1 MKFGVRR
8 PGAALARGGLAP
20 RSATQH
26 DSLLLADLYRVR
38 VATCRN
44 ELAPETSTN
53 SDSCLQRA
61 WRQAATSQSADK
73 AAHSKEGPPG
83 AIGNNIMETLFKEIR
98 YGIRSLFK
106 HPGFTAIAVITLAL
120 GIGANTA
127 MFSVINAVLLRPLPY
142 RDPARLVTIWE
153 ESPERDMYEMPVS
166 LANLRDWVD
175 QNQTFEQISAY
186 TFTNLNLTGTGE
198 PARLSAVRANAN
210 LFPLVGVTPVIGRPF
225 LPEEDKEGAHR
236 VVILGHAL
244 WQSRFG
250 GDPAIV
256 SKSLTLDNQ
265 SHTVVGVMSA
275 NSQFPVGFGYMGKV
289 LNDPIDI
296 YVPLAASARETERGS
311 YSFFAIGRL
320 KPGVAFEQARAEMT
334 TIEKR
339 LELQYPDGNTGIG
352 ISLVPTQEQTVK
364 EIRPALL
371 VLLGAV
377 AFMLLIACANIANLQ
392 LARAASR
399 QKEMAIRTALGASR
413 LRVLRLLLTESLMLS
428 LTGGGLGL
436 LLAVWG
442 ADALMALGPDNIP
455 RMNEVGVDA
464 RVFGFTLAVSI
475 VTGIIF
481 GLIPGLQAARPN
493 LNEGLK
499 EGSKGSMG
507 SSAGKRT
514 RNVLVAV
521 EVALSLVL
529 LIGAGLMIK
538 SFIRLQQTSLGFN
551 PDDVLAVSLTLS
563 DSRYPEDRQQAAFF
577 QQALERIQSLNGVHS
592 AGATTS
598 LPLTLTMSGSDF
610 RIEGHPEP
618 EAGKEM
624 IINTSSVSPGYFR
637 TLGVPLMKGRDFSD
651 RDNSDASRTAIIN
664 NDLARI
670 YFPSEDPIGKRI
682 TFTDGE
688 SWISIVG
695 VTADVKRLGQDT
707 NAKPEVYFPYL
718 QVPASS
724 MSLVVRSA
732 SEPLSLVTAVKS
744 QIQMIDKDLPLDDA
758 ESMQQILSDSNS
770 GRRFNMLLL
779 TVFAM
784 VALVLAI
791 VGIYGVMSYTVT
803 QRTHEIGIR
812 VAIGAQS
819 RDVFRMVIGQGMM
832 LALIGVAFGLAGALA
847 LTRLMTTMLFG
858 VEPTDPVTF
867 VSIAVL
873 LTAVALVACYIPGRR
888 ATKVNP
894 IEALRYE

>member
-1 MKFGVRR
+1 LE
-8 PGAALARGGLAP
+8 ALLK
-20 RSATQH
+20 
-26 DSLLLADLYRVR
+26 D
-38 VATCRN
+38 
-44 ELAPETSTN
+44 
-53 SDSCLQRA
+53 
-61 WRQAATSQSADK
+61 
-73 AAHSKEGPPG
+73 
-83 AIGNNIMETLFKEIR
+83 IR
-98 YGIRSLFK
+98 YAVRSLFK

-153 ESPERDMYEMPVS
+153 ESPERGMYQMPVS

-198 PARLSAVRANAN
+198 PARLLTVRSSAN
-210 LFPLVGVTPVIGRPF
+210 LFPLIGATPLVGRTF
-225 LPEEDKEGAHR
+225 LAEEDKEGGNR

-250 GDPAIV
+250 SDPGIV
-256 SKSLTLDNQ
+256 GKSLTLNNQ

-289 LNDPIDI
+289 LNEPIDL
-296 YVPLAASARETERGS
+296 YVPLAARARETKRGN

-320 KPGVAFEQARAEMT
+320 KPGVTFEQARAEMT
-334 TIEKR
+334 TIERR

-377 AFMLLIACANIANLQ
+377 AFMLLIACANIANLL

-399 QKEMAIRTALGASR
+399 QKEIAIRTALGASR
-413 LRVLRLLLTESLMLS
+413 MRVLRLLLSESLMLS

-442 ADALMALGPDNIP
+442 TEALMTLAPDNIP
-455 RMNEVGVDA
+455 RLNEVGVDA
-464 RVFGFTLAVSI
+464 RVFGFTLTVSL

-481 GLIPGLQAARPN
+481 GLIPGLQAAKPN
-493 LNEGLK
+493 LNEDLK
-499 EGSKGSMG
+499 EGTKGSMG

-514 RNVLVAV
+514 RSVLVV
-521 EVALSLVL
+521 MEVALSLVL

-538 SFIRLQQTSLGFN
+538 SFLRLQQTNLGFN
-551 PDDVLAVSLTLS
+551 PDKVLAMSLSLS
-563 DSRYPEDRQQAAFF
+563 RSRYPEDRQQAAFY
-577 QQALERIQSLNGVHS
+577 QQALERIQSLTGVQS
-592 AGATTS
+592 AAATTS
-598 LPLTLTMSGSDF
+598 LPLTLSISGSDF
-610 RIEGHPEP
+610 RIEGRPEP

-624 IINTSSVSPGYFR
+624 IISTSSVSRGYFQ
-637 TLGVPLMKGRDFSD
+637 TLGVPLLKGRDFTD
-651 RDNSDASRTAIIN
+651 RDNSDAPQTAIIN

-670 YFPSEDPIGKRI
+670 YFPNEDPIGKRI

-695 VTADVKRLGQDT
+695 VIGDVKRLGLDT
-707 NAKPEVYFPYL
+707 SAKPEVYFPFL
-718 QVPASS
+718 QVPSLS
-724 MSLVVRSA
+724 MSLVVRTTT
-732 SEPLSLVTAVKS
+732 EPLSLAGAVKS
-744 QIQMIDKDLPLDDA
+744 QIQMIDRDLPID
-758 ESMQQILSDSNS
+758 ESKTMQQLLADSNS

-779 TVFAM
+779 TVFAV
-784 VALVLAI
+784 VALVLAV

-812 VAIGAQS
+812 VAIGAQA
-819 RDVFRMVIGQGMM
+819 RDVFRMVIGQGMI
-832 LALIGVAFGLAGALA
+832 LAMIGIAFGLVGAFA

-858 VEPTDPVTF
+858 VEPTDPATF
-867 VSIAVL
+867 VTIAVL

-888 ATKVNP
+888 ATKVDP
-894 IEALRYE
+894 LVALRYE